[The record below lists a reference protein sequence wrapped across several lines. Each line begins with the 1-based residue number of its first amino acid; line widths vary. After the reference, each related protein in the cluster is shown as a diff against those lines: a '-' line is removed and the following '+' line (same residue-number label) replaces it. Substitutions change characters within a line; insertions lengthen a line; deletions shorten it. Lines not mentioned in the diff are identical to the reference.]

1 MSRNRKPAP
10 LVGSMWRNHVTGE
23 VWTVVGV
30 DVTPDYVELRRDG
43 CRDLAALLADF
54 HLDWSEVE

>member
-1 MSRNRKPAP
+1 MRRKPSP
-10 LVGSMWRNHVTGE
+10 IVGSMWRNHVTGE